1 MAKGQSEDRYF
12 QERDAEMRSA
22 LREQLEAKANAM
34 ANKEKMA
41 TSVGVTDEQVVAE
54 IEALGFDA
62 DTAPVLHLMPLV
74 AVAWADGE
82 VQDEERVVI
91 LKAAGSHGIEPGTP
105 AGNMLASLLE
115 KRPADVVL
123 QQVLSVLQH
132 MLAAK
137 GMQPDSVLKACED
150 VAGACGGFFGFGSKI
165 SGDEAEVI
173 EKISASFSG
182 TGTQKVTDQLK

>member
-1 MAKGQSEDRYF
+1 MNEERYF
-12 QERDAEMRSA
+12 QERDEEMRAA
-22 LREQLEAKANAM
+22 LREKLEAQANAM
-34 ANKEKMA
+34 AGQEKMA
-41 TSVGVTDEQVVAE
+41 ASVGVTDEQIVAE

-82 VQDEERVVI
+82 VQDEEREVI
-91 LKAAGSHGIEPGTP
+91 LEAAGNHGIEPGSP

-123 QQVLSVLQH
+123 GQVLTVLQH
-132 MLAAK
+132 MLAVK

-150 VAGACGGFFGFGSKI
+150 VAAAAGGFFGFGSKV
-165 SGDEAEVI
+165 SGDEEAVI
-173 EKISASFSG
+173 KKISKSFSSAG
-182 TGTQKVTDQLK
+182 SQKVTDQLK

>member
-1 MAKGQSEDRYF
+1 MNEERYF
-12 QERDAEMRSA
+12 QERDEEMRAA
-22 LREQLEAKANAM
+22 LREKLEAQANAM
-34 ANKEKMA
+34 AGQEKMA
-41 TSVGVTDEQVVAE
+41 ASVGVTDEQIVAE

-82 VQDEERVVI
+82 VQDEEREVI
-91 LKAAGSHGIEPGTP
+91 LEAADNHGIEPGSP

-123 QQVLSVLQH
+123 EQVLTVLQH

-137 GMQPDSVLKACED
+137 GMKPDSVLKACED
-150 VAGACGGFFGFGSKI
+150 VAGAAGGFFGFGSKV
-165 SGDEAEVI
+165 SGDEEAVI
-173 EKISASFSG
+173 KKISKSFSIAG
-182 TGTQKVTDQLK
+182 SQKVTDQLK